1 MKRNT
6 VKNEI
11 GIEVYQTKIHEIV
24 DQYLFQ
30 ELEDPKDIIG
40 NSALFTG
47 LMKYIYI
54 NIFKPDKN
62 TIRYNNANTKL
73 DTKDIDGLNDI
84 WNIYTSLCYRYK
96 KRPTLLNFSVMTGID
111 NHTFVTWLDGSYRTG
126 TSETG
131 RSWSA
136 TVKSWKSECE
146 STLLDGAIENN
157 SIGCIFALKA
167 NHGYTE
173 APQQVIVTGSGTPQL
188 SADDLARLRAERQP
202 EALPEKPVID
212 I

>member
-6 VKNEI
+6 RIAENGVEYY
-11 GIEVYQTKIHEIV
+11 ESKIHMYADEYIQNELNDPGDIV
-24 DQYLFQ
+24 
-30 ELEDPKDIIG
+30 G

-47 LMKYIYI
+47 MMKYIYI
-54 NIFKPDKN
+54 NIFKPGKD
-62 TIRYNNANTKL
+62 TIRYNNSNSNL
-73 DTKDIDGLNDI
+73 NLKDIDTLNDI

-96 KRPTLLNFSVMTGID
+96 KRPTLLNFSILTGI
-111 NHTFVTWLDGSYRTG
+111 NNATFNTWLNGAYRCG
-126 TSETG
+126 ASETG
-131 RSWSA
+131 RTYSE

-173 APQQVIVTGSGTPQL
+173 APQQVIVTGQGNPQL
-188 SADDLARLRAERQP
+188 TAADLERLRAERT